1 MGGSKVATSDSRS
14 ACCVAQACGASVRSG
29 KFDAQGPQSSDTSR
43 RPSGCLKCRG
53 GVHGLCQ
60 SRAVA
65 WMIDGLSRGALTGLS
80 IHPSLASSFMA
91 PSSSSRRTLGMT
103 PIHASPHF
111 ARGASQSFS
120 VVSTSL
126 QRRM

>member
-65 WMIDGLSRGALTGLS
+65 WMIDGLSRGALTAGRRY
-80 IHPSLASSFMA
+80 FMA